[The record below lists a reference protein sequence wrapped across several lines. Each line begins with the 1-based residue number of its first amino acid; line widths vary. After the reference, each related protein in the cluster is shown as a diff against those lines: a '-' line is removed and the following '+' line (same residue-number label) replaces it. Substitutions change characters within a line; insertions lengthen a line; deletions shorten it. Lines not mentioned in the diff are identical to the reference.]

1 MDESVASV
9 YAELKLATDNAK
21 EALKQFAAEAS
32 GTEVQVKAKPDE
44 KSLKG
49 FADAFSGKGSTNSKG
64 ATAVEQAL
72 KGITGGMNG
81 LMGALK
87 SLGGALGTVAIAI
100 TAVLLLMQGTDT
112 LQAMMESL
120 SNVFNTVQEALAP
133 VIALLGDIFIPI
145 LDLVSRL
152 LKPIAEV
159 LAGVL
164 APVLEAVALVVD
176 IVIQLLEPF
185 MVVLEGIAK
194 VLSPV
199 LELLRIF
206 LIPLMLLQSVLQAL
220 EPITRLLADAFQLLA
235 DMIDF
240 LVGWLF
246 DLLGLGR
253 DTQTI
258 TTGTKKQKGTNS
270 SLDSWYTSVDE
281 QVAKNTGQTVSELE
295 KVVDELKAQGLTSD
309 EINKELQE
317 LYGLTEQQVDALLK
331 QLDNAKRPSGILGG
345 INADKDLGFG
355 GGLFT
360 DKGRWGDGYQFGD
373 VTGSVVDFG
382 LGLVGKGWLWEK
394 GGTLP
399 TYADGGSV
407 GAQIWGMNEAGNPEF
422 LFNSGGYDSV
432 INANALEDAM
442 YNALR
447 RNSNNG
453 GAQKLEVSSKQGST
467 RDFVSFLL
475 PELIFQLKGKV

>member
-32 GTEVQVKAKPDE
+32 GTEVQVKAKPDD
-44 KSLKG
+44 KSLKS

-64 ATAVEQAL
+64 AATVEQAL

-87 SLGGALGTVAIAI
+87 SLGGTLGTVAIAI

-112 LQAMMESL
+112 LSAMLESL
-120 SNVFNTVQEALAP
+120 SNVFDTLQEALAP
-133 VIALLGDIFIPI
+133 VIALLGDIFIPV
-145 LDLVSRL
+145 LDLVARL
-152 LKPIAEV
+152 IKPIAEV
-159 LAGVL
+159 LAAVL
-164 APVLEAVALVVD
+164 APVLEAIAIVVD

-185 MVVLEGIAK
+185 LVVLEGLSKI
-194 VLSPV
+194 LSPL
-199 LELLRIF
+199 LELLRVF

-220 EPITRLLADAFQLLA
+220 EPITRLLADVFKLLA
-235 DMIDF
+235 DVLDKM
-240 LVGWLF
+240 VGWIF
-246 DLLGLGR
+246 SFLGIKR
-253 DTQTI
+253 DVETI
-258 TTGTKKQKGTNS
+258 TTGTKQKGTNS
-270 SLDSWYTSVDE
+270 ALDTWYTSTDE

-295 KVVDELKAQGLTSD
+295 KVIDELKAQGLTDSQIKD
-309 EINKELQE
+309 KLGEI
-317 LYGLTEQQVDALLK
+317 YGLTEQQVDALLK
-331 QLDNAKRPSGILGG
+331 QIDDAKRPSGLLGG
-345 INADKDLGFG
+345 VFSDKDLGFG
-355 GGLFT
+355 AGLFT

-399 TYADGGSV
+399 TYKDSGTI
-407 GAQIWGMNEAGNPEF
+407 GAQIWGMNEDGNPEF

-442 YNALR
+442 YNALKR
-447 RNSNNG
+447 ANKGKDVIELKVNG
-453 GAQKLEVSSKQGST
+453 AGADARQLVKWLMPALKLEW
-467 RDFVSFLL
+467 
-475 PELIFQLKGKV
+475 GK

>member
-49 FADAFSGKGSTNSKG
+49 FADAFSGKGSTSSKG

-120 SNVFNTVQEALAP
+120 SNVFDTVQEALAP

-194 VLSPV
+194 VLSPI

-206 LIPLMLLQSVLQAL
+206 LIPLMILQSVLQAL

-246 DLLGLGR
+246 DLLGLSR
-253 DTQTI
+253 NVDTI
-258 TTGTKKQKGTNS
+258 TTGTKKAKGTNS
-270 SLDSWYTSVDE
+270 ALDSWYTSTDE

-295 KVVDELKAQGLTSD
+295 KVIDELRSQGLTEG
-309 EINKELQE
+309 EIKDKLGE

-331 QLDNAKRPSGILGG
+331 QIDDAKRPSGLLGG

-360 DKGRWGDGYQFGD
+360 DKGRWGDGWQWGD

-399 TYADGGSV
+399 TYKDSGTI

-442 YNALR
+442 YNALKR
-447 RNSNNG
+447 ANKGKDVIELKVNG
-453 GAQKLEVSSKQGST
+453 AGADARQLVRWLMPALKLEW
-467 RDFVSFLL
+467 
-475 PELIFQLKGKV
+475 GK